1 MKTSEQISSKL
12 VLINSP
18 NTYSLIRVKFLFWSA
33 STTNLNLLLKS
44 FQLVGMNEKLLT
56 SVMKPV
62 IYPISLLNTSQ
73 GKQNTPQY

>member
-1 MKTSEQISSKL
+1 
-12 VLINSP
+12 
-18 NTYSLIRVKFLFWSA
+18 
-33 STTNLNLLLKS
+33 
-44 FQLVGMNEKLLT
+44 MNEKLLT